1 MNAIPKIT
9 VKRKNIQSL
18 IDYCLENKI
27 EFAAKLKENSTEEWE
42 IECCVIAIN
51 QAILFGMFLKEN
63 HLELDGHINLNN
75 LKTVEKK
82 EVTLNST
89 SKVKVENLNS
99 LLKGETL
106 DF

>member
-1 MNAIPKIT
+1 MNSIPKVT

-27 EFAAKLKENSTEEWE
+27 EFAAKLKENSTEECE
-42 IECCVIAIN
+42 VECCVIAIN

-63 HLELDGHINLNN
+63 HMELDGHLNLNN
-75 LKTVEKK
+75 HKNIEKK
-82 EVTLNST
+82 EVVVNST
-89 SKVKVENLNS
+89 PKAKVENLNT
-99 LLKGETL
+99 LLKGQTL

>member
-1 MNAIPKIT
+1 MNAIPKVT

-42 IECCVIAIN
+42 VECCVIAIN

-63 HLELDGHINLNN
+63 HLELDGNLNN
-75 LKTVEKK
+75 HKTVEKK
-82 EVTLNST
+82 EIVVNS
-89 SKVKVENLNS
+89 SPKAKVENLNS
-99 LLKGETL
+99 LLKGQTL